1 MVTASQAKALAE
13 QQYLR
18 REMALRR
25 FTRPRLLLFWDLGV
39 GAAVLGA
46 LLAVHGIGLNRPGSL
61 ALSCLTLLVMAPATI
76 HVMGGY
82 ETSTRPLG
90 SGPLD
95 LGRLMLV
102 AGTMLW
108 ILNLVFQWRAVDADL
123 GALAVSWP
131 LLGCGWFAG
140 RLIGR
145 RRLAR
150 HPQSALVIGTGPTAE
165 RVVEITR
172 RHPEHGVRVLGLVDD
187 DPSESIEGM
196 PPVLGGLQDLQEL
209 MDRYDARRII
219 VAFGSAPHG
228 RVLEQ
233 LRRITHQPGVR
244 VQIVP
249 RLWELVDHDAHVDAL
264 GGLALLES
272 TPVRPTHV
280 RNAVKRILDVT
291 GAGFGLVAAAPVMAL
306 VAILIR
312 LDSSGPAVFRQVR
325 IGRDGREFKILKFRT
340 MYIDADSRG
349 LAAKLVAA
357 DTEGYSV
364 DDIAAA
370 VAEMKQAD
378 DPRITK
384 IGRFLRKTSLD
395 ELPQLWNVVRG
406 DMSIVGPRPLRPFE
420 VATLEDWQHRRHDV
434 RPGITGTWQVLG
446 RSDITWE
453 ERMQMDY
460 SYARNQTLRQ
470 DLRVLARTAQVVV
483 GGKGSR

>member
-1 MVTASQAKALAE
+1 MVTAHHAEALA
-13 QQYLR
+13 QQQQRR
-18 REMALRR
+18 REAALKR
-25 FTRPRLLLFWDLGV
+25 FQRPRLLLFWDLAI
-39 GAAVLGA
+39 GAAVLGFI
-46 LLAVHGIGLNRPGSL
+46 LAAHDIGISRPVSL
-61 ALSCLTLLVMAPATI
+61 TLSCLTLLFVAPATI

-108 ILNLVFQWRAVDADL
+108 ILDLIIQWRALDADL
-123 GALAVSWP
+123 TALAVAWP

-145 RRLAR
+145 RRLSL
-150 HPQSALVIGTGPTAE
+150 HPQSALVVGTGPTAE

-187 DPSESIEGM
+187 HPGETAPGM
-196 PPVLGGLQDLQEL
+196 PPVLGGLDELQDL
-209 MDRYDARRII
+209 MGRYDARRVI
-219 VAFGSAPHG
+219 VAFGNAPHE

-280 RNAVKRILDVT
+280 RNAVKRLLDIV
-291 GAGFGLVAAAPVMAL
+291 GAGVGLIIAAPVMAV
-306 VAILIR
+306 VALLIR
-312 LDSSGPAVFRQVR
+312 LDSSGSAVFHQVR
-325 IGRDGREFKILKFRT
+325 IGRGGREFKIAKFRT
-340 MYIDADSRG
+340 MFIDADSRG

-378 DPRITK
+378 DPRITR

-395 ELPQLWNVVRG
+395 ELPQLWNVLRG

>member
-1 MVTASQAKALAE
+1 MVTASRAKVLAE
-13 QQYLR
+13 QQHR
-18 REMALRR
+18 RRQQALAR
-25 FTRPRLLLFWDLGV
+25 FQRPRLLLFWDLAI
-39 GAAVLGA
+39 GAVVLA
-46 LLAVHGIGLNRPGSL
+46 LLLFEHHIGLDRPVSMAASGIV
-61 ALSCLTLLVMAPATI
+61 LLVVAPATI

-108 ILNLVFQWRAVDADL
+108 IVSLLFQWRALDAEV
-123 GALAVSWP
+123 GVLAISWP
-131 LLGCGWFAG
+131 MLGCGWFAG
-140 RLIGR
+140 RVLGR
-145 RRLAR
+145 RRLSR
-150 HPQSALVIGTGPTAE
+150 MPQSALVVGTGPTAE
-165 RVVEITR
+165 RVVEISR
-172 RHPEHGVRVLGLVDD
+172 RHPEHGLRVLGLVDD
-187 DPSESIEGM
+187 EPQEMAGDM
-196 PPVLGGLQDLQEL
+196 PPVLGGLEDLQQL
-209 MDRYDARRII
+209 MERHHARRVI
-219 VAFGSAPHG
+219 VAFGSAPHE
-228 RVLEQ
+228 RVLEV

-272 TPVRPTHV
+272 TPARPTHL
-280 RNAVKRILDVT
+280 RNAVKRGVDIV
-291 GAGFGLVAAAPVMAL
+291 GAAFGLLLAAPVMGVVAL
-306 VAILIR
+306 LIR
-312 LDSSGPAVFRQVR
+312 LDSNGPAVFRQTR
-325 IGRDGREFKILKFRT
+325 IGREGREFKILKFRT
-340 MYIDADSRG
+340 MFIDADSRG
-349 LAAKLVAA
+349 LAAKLAAA
-357 DTEGYSV
+357 DSDGFSV

-370 VAEMKQAD
+370 VAEMKQTD
-378 DPRITK
+378 DPRITR

-395 ELPQLWNVVRG
+395 ELPQLWNVLRG
-406 DMSIVGPRPLRPFE
+406 DMSVVGPRPLRPFE

-460 SYARNQTLRQ
+460 TYARNQTLRQ
-470 DLRVLARTAQVVV
+470 DLRVLARTAQVVI